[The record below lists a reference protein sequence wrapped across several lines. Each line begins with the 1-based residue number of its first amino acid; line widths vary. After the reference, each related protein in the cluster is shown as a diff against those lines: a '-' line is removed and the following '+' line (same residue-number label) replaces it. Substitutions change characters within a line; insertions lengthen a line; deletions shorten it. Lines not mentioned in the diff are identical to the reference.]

1 MINKL
6 DTALG
11 HLESL
16 ECCMQIIVD
25 ALPANLDRDSIDSMV
40 NDYIIVA
47 LKELDMAKYLI
58 NVEQEEQ

>member
-16 ECCMQIIVD
+16 ECCMQNIIEHLTTD
-25 ALPANLDRDSIDSMV
+25 LDTDSTVWDH
-40 NDYIIVA
+40 IIIA
-47 LKELDMAKYLI
+47 QKELDMANYLI